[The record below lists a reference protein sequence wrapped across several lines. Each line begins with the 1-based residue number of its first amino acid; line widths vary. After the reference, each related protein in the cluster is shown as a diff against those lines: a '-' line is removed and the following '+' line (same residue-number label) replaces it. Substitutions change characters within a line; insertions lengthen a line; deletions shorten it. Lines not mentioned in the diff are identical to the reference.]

1 MSLQVWMFLIFM
13 IIFLRTEYGSLIV
26 HMGMCGSPET
36 CPTAGVLIPA
46 DIGSG
51 QTMAGCGALGL
62 DGAGLL
68 FIMAGGTGI
77 ETLAGSGYLE
87 PSGDLA
93 GSPGAAVIC
102 I

>member
-1 MSLQVWMFLIFM
+1 MFLIFM
-13 IIFLRTEYGSLIV
+13 IIFLRMEYGSIIV
-26 HMGMCGSPET
+26 QMGMCGSPAT
-36 CPTAGVLIPA
+36 CPTDGVLIPA

-51 QTMAGCGALGL
+51 QTLAGCGAPGL
-62 DGAGLL
+62 YGAGLL
-68 FIMAGGTGI
+68 FIMAGGAGI